1 MSNEVK
7 TYLVNDERLN
17 VESQVEMA
25 VKNGPQSSITQKY
38 KQSSNSS
45 SSIMFNINV
54 PSENTLVSRKLEI
67 ESTMCFYT
75 TATAAIPLVNAPL
88 MAVPSA
94 FPMNTAISSASMTVN
109 NCSVSVA
116 SQDVLER
123 VLKQYSPEFLAKN
136 CSTTAYLPDKYYGTT
151 HDSFAEQDKSSS
163 SVSGVVS
170 AEKDG
175 LEGRSSSRFEFFRAT
190 SAAPTVLIPYTINN
204 TGPDMAVGDHLI
216 MKIYTR
222 EPIIG
227 MPGLEMTESG
237 SFVGVNNIELNLQLN
252 DGSRCVCEKPT
263 VPAFFNFKPGL
274 PSAPGKV
281 FEDDA
286 SVVMKYFSLPPSEYS
301 KMNTKNVVSYNE
313 FVSYK
318 TVSSSTVGS
327 IATFPSQLTSNNT
340 QLRQIPDKIL
350 VVVEPSYSSRTKQ
363 FSNNFAFPIS
373 SINVTL
379 NNRANLLSELNIVD
393 LFEMSK
399 RNGSKQPFSEF
410 IGQLTK
416 YEGIKLNGS
425 GPVIIIDPVRDLQ
438 LDSYLSSGSV
448 GAFNLQITVNYGEPL
463 SLRFVAGGTLDNT
476 DIITAFVPQLNI
488 ICSYGGVLITQQGTS
503 AAMSGLLSK
512 VLVLETKDAGSSAG
526 DYDEVEEMSGG
537 NVSRGLTSIGET
549 LRKKGKDKLK
559 SVASKAV
566 SKGADMLQSKISG
579 AGNPSSYNYS
589 GGSYYS

>member
-75 TATAAIPLVNAPL
+75 TATVDIPLVNTPL

-151 HDSFAEQDKSSS
+151 HDSFAEQAQSSS
-163 SVSGVVS
+163 SVGGVIS

-190 SAAPTVLIPYTINN
+190 AAAPTVLIPYTINN

-222 EPIIG
+222 EPIIA
-227 MPGLEMTESG
+227 MPGLEMTETG

-263 VPAFFNFKPGL
+263 VGAFFNFKAGL

-318 TVSSSTVGS
+318 TVSSATVGS
-327 IATFPSQLTSNNT
+327 LAFPSQLTSNNT
-340 QLRQIPDKIL
+340 QLRQIPDKIM
-350 VVVEPSYSSRTKQ
+350 VCVEPSYSSRTKQ

-379 NNRANLLSELNIVD
+379 NNRANLLSELNVVD
-393 LFEMSK
+393 LYEMSK
-399 RNGSKQPFSEF
+399 RNGSKQPFQEF
-410 IGQLTK
+410 FGQLGK

-463 SLRFVAGGTLDNT
+463 SLRTDAIGPTIDT
-476 DIITAFVPQLNI
+476 ADIITAFVPQLNI

-537 NVSRGLTSIGET
+537 NISRGLTSIGET
-549 LRKKGKDKLK
+549 LRKKGKDKAK
-559 SVASKAV
+559 SMASKAV
-566 SKGADMLQSKISG
+566 SKGADMLQNKISG

-589 GGSYYS
+589 GGSFYS

>member
-25 VKNGPQSSITQKY
+25 VKSGPQSSIVQKY

-67 ESTMCFYT
+67 DATMNFY
-75 TATAAIPLVNAPL
+75 AVAPAGGWNGVNLQIA
-88 MAVPSA
+88 PSA
-94 FPMNTAISSASMTVN
+94 FPINTAISSASMTIN

-136 CSTTAYLPDKYYGTT
+136 CSTTAYLPDQYFGTT
-151 HDSFAEQDKSSS
+151 HEAFIDANAFYSAS
-163 SVSGVVS
+163 SVGGAKA

-175 LEGRSSSRFEFFRAT
+175 LVGRSGSRFAFFHAT
-190 SAAPTVLIPYTINN
+190 AAAPTVLTPLTLGT
-204 TGPDMAVGDHLI
+204 TGVIAAGDFLV
-216 MKIYTR
+216 MRIYSR
-222 EPIIG
+222 EPIVG
-227 MPGLEMTESG
+227 MPALEMTETG

-252 DGSRCVCEKPT
+252 DGSRCTCSKVVGT
-263 VPAFFNFKPGL
+263 ANFTFLAGL
-274 PSAPGKV
+274 PSATGKI

-286 SVVMKYFSLPPSEYS
+286 AVVMKYFSLPPSEYS

-318 TVSSSTVGS
+318 TVSSSTIGQ
-327 IATFPSQLTSNNT
+327 INAFPAQLTSNNT
-340 QLRQIPDKIL
+340 QLRQIPDKIM
-350 VVVEPSYSSRTKQ
+350 VVVEPSYSSRNRQ
-363 FSNNFAFPIS
+363 FSNNLSFPIS

-379 NNRANLLSELNIVD
+379 NNRANLLSELDIVD
-393 LFEMSK
+393 LYEMSK
-399 RNGSKQPFSEF
+399 RNGSKQAFSEF
-410 IGQLTK
+410 IGELTLFK
-416 YEGIKLNGS
+416 GEKINGA

-448 GAFNLQITVNYGEPL
+448 GAFNLQITVNYNSPL
-463 SLRFVAGGTLDNT
+463 SVRTNVAPTVDNNDFVVN
-476 DIITAFVPQLNI
+476 FVPQLNI

-503 AAMSGLLSK
+503 AAMSGLLTK
-512 VLVLETKDAGSSAG
+512 VLVLETKDAGSGAG
-526 DYDEVEEMSGG
+526 DYDEVEEMTGG
-537 NVSRGLTSIGET
+537 NVSRGLTSIGEV
-549 LRKKGKDKLK
+549 LRKKGKEKAK
-559 SVASKAV
+559 QMASKAV
-566 SKGADMLQSKISG
+566 SKGADMLQNKISG

-589 GGSYYS
+589 GGSFYS

>member
-252 DGSRCVCEKPT
+252 DGSRCTCSKVVGT
-263 VPAFFNFKPGL
+263 ANFTFQAGL
-274 PSAPGKV
+274 PSATGKI

>member
-1 MSNEVK
+1 
-7 TYLVNDERLN
+7 
-17 VESQVEMA
+17 
-25 VKNGPQSSITQKY
+25 
-38 KQSSNSS
+38 
-45 SSIMFNINV
+45 
-54 PSENTLVSRKLEI
+54 
-67 ESTMCFYT
+67 
-75 TATAAIPLVNAPL
+75 
-88 MAVPSA
+88 
-94 FPMNTAISSASMTVN
+94 
-109 NCSVSVA
+109 
-116 SQDVLER
+116 
-123 VLKQYSPEFLAKN
+123 
-136 CSTTAYLPDKYYGTT
+136 
-151 HDSFAEQDKSSS
+151 
-163 SVSGVVS
+163 
-170 AEKDG
+170 
-175 LEGRSSSRFEFFRAT
+175 
-190 SAAPTVLIPYTINN
+190 
-204 TGPDMAVGDHLI
+204 
-216 MKIYTR
+216 
-222 EPIIG
+222 
-227 MPGLEMTESG
+227 
-237 SFVGVNNIELNLQLN
+237 
-252 DGSRCVCEKPT
+252 
-263 VPAFFNFKPGL
+263 
-274 PSAPGKV
+274 
-281 FEDDA
+281 
-286 SVVMKYFSLPPSEYS
+286 
-301 KMNTKNVVSYNE
+301 
-313 FVSYK
+313 
-318 TVSSSTVGS
+318 
-327 IATFPSQLTSNNT
+327 
-340 QLRQIPDKIL
+340 
-350 VVVEPSYSSRTKQ
+350 
-363 FSNNFAFPIS
+363 
-373 SINVTL
+373 
-379 NNRANLLSELNIVD
+379 
-393 LFEMSK
+393 MSK